1 MVPKPPWGTD
11 NAHSPSVRRCTEDAA
26 ALRVPGTEDGTRY
39 LDASMTSLKEYAD
52 SRELALNLTLRELR
66 SRYKR
71 SVLGWTW
78 SLLNP
83 LASVVIYT
91 IVFAGFLKVQAP
103 PGNPSG
109 LDSFVMFLLCGLIP
123 WNFVSGSLTSSLDAL
138 VVNGNL
144 IKKVY
149 FPREL
154 VVVSTVGSLL
164 VTFFIELGVLCVVLL
179 ILGNMVVPWLPLVLV
194 LVALLAAMMLGV
206 GMMLSVL
213 NVYFRDIKHFVNIA
227 LQILFYSAPIVYPP
241 TLVPEHSSILGVD
254 VPVRFLYNLN
264 PLVRFIEAFR
274 SVLYDLRFPR
284 LVTLAYIV
292 VWAVGMLAF
301 GAWVFN
307 RLEPRLAEE
316 V

>member
-1 MVPKPPWGTD
+1 MVSNGGRAFGT
-11 NAHSPSVRRCTEDAA
+11 CQEDPAA
-26 ALRVPGTEDGTRY
+26 APRRRTGDLNRY
-39 LDASMTSLKEYAD
+39 LDVGMTSLKDYAD
-52 SRELALNLTLRELR
+52 SRELVLNLTLRELR

-83 LASVVIYT
+83 LASVVVYT
-91 IVFAGFLKVQAP
+91 IVFAGFLNVQAP
-103 PGNPSG
+103 AGDPSG

-154 VVVSTVGSLL
+154 VVVSTIGSLL
-164 VTFFIELGVLCVVLL
+164 VTFFIELGVLGVVLL
-179 ILGNMVVPWLPLVLV
+179 ILGNMVLPWLPVVLL
-194 LVALLAAMMLGV
+194 LVALLAAMMLGI
-206 GMMLSVL
+206 GMTLSVL
-213 NVYFRDIKHFVNIA
+213 NVYFRDVKHFVNIA

-241 TLVPEHSSILGVD
+241 TLVPKHSDILGID

-264 PLVRFIEAFR
+264 PLARFIEAFR
-274 SVLYDLRFPR
+274 NVLYDLRFPR
-284 LVTLAYIV
+284 LATLAYIV
-292 VWAVGMLAF
+292 VWAAGMLAL
-301 GAWVFN
+301 GMWVFG

>member
-1 MVPKPPWGTD
+1 
-11 NAHSPSVRRCTEDAA
+11 
-26 ALRVPGTEDGTRY
+26 
-39 LDASMTSLKEYAD
+39 MTTLKEYAD
-52 SRELALNLTLRELR
+52 SRELVLNLTLRELR

-71 SVLGWTW
+71 SILGWTW

-91 IVFAGFLKVQAP
+91 IVFAGFLSVQAP
-103 PGNPSG
+103 VGNPSG

-123 WNFVSGSLTSSLDAL
+123 WNFVSGSLSSSLDAL

-154 VVVSTVGSLL
+154 IVVSTVGSLL
-164 VTFFIELGVLCVVLL
+164 VTLFIELGVLSVILL
-179 ILGNMVVPWLPLVLV
+179 ILGNMVLPWLLLALV
-194 LVALLAAMMLGV
+194 LVALLAAMMLGI
-206 GMMLSVL
+206 GMTLSVL
-213 NVYFRDIKHFVNIA
+213 NVYFRDVKHFVNIA
-227 LQILFYSAPIVYPP
+227 LQMLFYSVPIVYPA
-241 TLVPEHSSILGVD
+241 TLVPEHSDILGID

-264 PLVRFIEAFR
+264 PLARFIEAFR
-274 SVLYDLRFPR
+274 NVLYDLRFPR
-284 LVTLAYIV
+284 LATFAYIV
-292 VWAVGMLAF
+292 VWAVVMLAL
-301 GAWVFN
+301 GMWVFG